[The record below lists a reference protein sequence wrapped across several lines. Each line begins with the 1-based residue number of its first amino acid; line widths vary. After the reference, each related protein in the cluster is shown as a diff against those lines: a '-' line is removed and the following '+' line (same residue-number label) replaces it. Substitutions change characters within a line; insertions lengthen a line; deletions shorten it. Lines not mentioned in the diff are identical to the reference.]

1 MTDISVSQLIDFH
14 LDLFLSSTL
23 HSSSS
28 LGASLLNA
36 EMHLC
41 SPCLSLSHASFVILF
56 LSVNM
61 LLTPT
66 HIHKQ
71 GGHIFFAVSNL
82 EFCYFPEST
91 ACVFSSLLLSFLI
104 FNSVSCSFM
113 PCRSS
118 IIGRPPASLPGRAS
132 VIASN
137 MHAHKSAQLV

>member
-23 HSSSS
+23 HSFSS

-41 SPCLSLSHASFVILF
+41 SPCLSLIHASFVILF

-66 HIHKQ
+66 HTNR
-71 GGHIFFAVSNL
+71 GATFLLLSNL

-104 FNSVSCSFM
+104 FISVSCSFM

-118 IIGRPPASLPGRAS
+118 IIGRSPASLPGRAS
-132 VIASN
+132 VIASS
-137 MHAHKSAQLV
+137 MHAHESAQLV